1 MSFPE
6 LFLYLIGMGS
16 VPSSRAIILSDVF
29 PALPW
34 SFQAS
39 PLIAARTGHGIS
51 RRTDN
56 ASPSPRPTATRC
68 SAAAAAKGRSL
79 STSSTAGPLGGGTGA
94 LLAPRGSSA
103 PNTIW
108 ETPRGAVH
116 FDAWLKKTRFY
127 QAICPNWS
135 RDQEGPEAEANVE
148 AEAEASLADAQLD
161 SLRDAAWLQESPEE
175 EGEEEREEEG
185 EEEEAEG

>member
-1 MSFPE
+1 
-6 LFLYLIGMGS
+6 MGD
-16 VPSSRAIILSDVF
+16 P
-29 PALPW
+29 
-34 SFQAS
+34 
-39 PLIAARTGHGIS
+39 
-51 RRTDN
+51 
-56 ASPSPRPTATRC
+56 
-68 SAAAAAKGRSL
+68 K
-79 STSSTAGPLGGGTGA
+79 
-94 LLAPRGSSA
+94 
-103 PNTIW
+103 
-108 ETPRGAVH
+108 GAVH

-185 EEEEAEG
+185 GGGGGRGLGEPLQHRRIWPLGLSP